1 MLDAAAE
8 SLPDWISAHEAHEL
22 VRERNRDPSAST
34 TIAKRAGSGMVRT
47 RAALFVWERGAAR
60 GDKEEIRDEDADLP
74 QDFWWANGEG
84 ALVQNWEAGDFTTWI
99 DNKFQW
105 RAFGVKFDRRGI
117 EAMLAPPAPQPEP
130 EPEPE
135 PTEKNMESGRGEE
148 RSRPSVKSRKLAHDH
163 PYVAAKTVL
172 DLMSL
177 PVAEQSRLTGPSVGR
192 TMRDYYEQNAGRP
205 PHDDNLDNYGE
216 SVLRA
221 LKEFWQRQEG

>member
-22 VRERNRDPSAST
+22 VRERNRDSDAST
-34 TIAKRAGSGMVRT
+34 TIAKRACSGLVRAKAT
-47 RAALFVWERGAAR
+47 LFVWERGAAR
-60 GDKEEIRDEDADLP
+60 GDKQEIRDEDADLP

-105 RAFGVKFDRRGI
+105 RAFGVKFDRLGI
-117 EAMLAPPAPQPEP
+117 EAMLAPPAPQPQS
-130 EPEPE
+130 E
-135 PTEKNMESGRGEE
+135 PTEKFTESGQDSE
-148 RSRPSVKSRKLAHDH
+148 RSRQSVKSRKLAHDH

-172 DLMSL
+172 DLMNL
-177 PVAEQSRLTGPSVGR
+177 PAAEQSRLTGPSVGR

-221 LKEFWQRQEG
+221 LKEFWQRQAG

>member
-1 MLDAAAE
+1 MLDAAE

-22 VRERNRDPSAST
+22 VRERNRDPYAST
-34 TIAKRAGSGMVRT
+34 TIAKRARSGMVRA
-47 RAALFVWERGAAR
+47 RATLFVWERGVSR
-60 GDKEEIRDEDADLP
+60 GETEEIREEDADLP
-74 QDFWWANGEG
+74 QDFWWANGED

-117 EAMLAPPAPQPEP
+117 EAMLAPLAPQ
-130 EPEPE
+130 PE
-135 PTEKNMESGRGEE
+135 PTEKNTESGRDEE
-148 RSRPSVKSRKLAHDH
+148 QSRQSVKSRKLAHDH

-172 DLMSL
+172 DLMNL
-177 PVAEQSRLTGPSVGR
+177 PIAEQSRLTGPSIGR

-221 LKEFWQRQEG
+221 LKEFWQRQAG